1 MMFLGQKI
9 FQNSA
14 RGRCGFVLGL
24 ALLLGACSAEESLP
38 QIEVDRAPAA
48 GETRA
53 GTLLAEYTSPRTAG
67 AGGVRVH
74 AQFLDVQ
81 GIHYARALEAL
92 EVWRPDFDL
101 GLDACEM
108 HSAQLPGEERVDD
121 IRLELLNVGPIR
133 VRGPIE
139 QIRLDAR
146 RLPDLWST
154 FSGVIYGTE
163 QGADTGALR
172 LGYLPGARYDF
183 MAPGDGING
192 GFSVTLAAPRPIRI
206 QRIGDEP
213 ADEDSWLGWDFD
225 RDLRIFWHPFA
236 DPLADAT
243 AAERA
248 AHRGEEVFL
257 RISAG
262 FGPDRPRLTCR
273 LEDDGA
279 FTLPAAWV
287 QQLSSDS
294 DELQLSLRR
303 INARSVAM
311 RGFDAAEFVFSTVDR
326 LTLVDSR
333 R

>member
-1 MMFLGQKI
+1 MMFLGQQI
-9 FQNSA
+9 FPNPA
-14 RGRCGFVLGL
+14 RGRVGFVLGL
-24 ALLLGACSAEESLP
+24 ALLVGACSAEESLP
-38 QIEVDRAPAA
+38 QVEVDRAPAA

-53 GTLLAEYTSPRTAG
+53 GTLLAEYTAPRG
-67 AGGVRVH
+67 ASSGGVRVH
-74 AQFLDVQ
+74 AQFLDVH
-81 GIHYARALEAL
+81 GIHYSRALEAL
-92 EVWRPDFDL
+92 EIWRPDFDL
-101 GLDACEM
+101 SLDACEM
-108 HSAQLPGEERVDD
+108 HSAQAPSDERVDD
-121 IRLELLNVGPIR
+121 IRLELLNVGPIQ

-139 QIRLDAR
+139 QIQLDAR
-146 RLPDLWST
+146 RLPDLWNT

-183 MAPGDGING
+183 SAPGDGSNG

-206 QRIGDEP
+206 MRVGDEP
-213 ADEDSWLGWDFD
+213 TDQSSALGWDFD
-225 RDLRIFWHPFA
+225 QDLRIFWHPVA
-236 DPLADAT
+236 DLVDAT
-243 AAERA
+243 PAERA
-248 AHRGEEVFL
+248 ARRGEEVFL

-287 QQLSSDS
+287 QQLSDDS
-294 DELQLSLRR
+294 NELKLSLRR

-311 RGFDAAEFVFSTVDR
+311 RGFDTADFVFSTVDR

-333 R
+333 L